1 MIVTV
6 KQEMHR
12 PLWSSRDMAELPT
25 KHSEVAK
32 NFNAGNFTVQKTKR
46 VFSTIPID
54 QAHEQNNACIKG
66 DGGAVGLTDNP
77 RALRRWMVAGPE
89 VARVIE
95 EFHDEHHHWGR
106 KVDTRHHDQT
116 SSVQASFAKDVRS
129 LVSAFEDLG
138 NPFEEESTD
147 LLVLDTKEIADLTA
161 VKTVQNVKKIGQDKF
176 KGFTKDRNPLTMS
189 FIAIN

>member
-1 MIVTV
+1 
-6 KQEMHR
+6 
-12 PLWSSRDMAELPT
+12 
-25 KHSEVAK
+25 
-32 NFNAGNFTVQKTKR
+32 
-46 VFSTIPID
+46 
-54 QAHEQNNACIKG
+54 
-66 DGGAVGLTDNP
+66 
-77 RALRRWMVAGPE
+77 MVAGPE

-116 SSVQASFAKDVRS
+116 SSVQASFAKASFAKDVRS

-176 KGFTKDRNPLTMS
+176 KGFTNPLVPEL
-189 FIAIN
+189 F